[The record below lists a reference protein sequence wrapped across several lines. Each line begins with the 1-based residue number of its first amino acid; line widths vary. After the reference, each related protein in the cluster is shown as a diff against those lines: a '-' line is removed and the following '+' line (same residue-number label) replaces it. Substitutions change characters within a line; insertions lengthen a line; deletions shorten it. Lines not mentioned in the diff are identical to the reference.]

1 MYLRHE
7 HAPRRHVTRHLGW
20 GTYYGTQPRTCP
32 TKAPNRALALLRHPT
47 AHLLYS
53 TTARDDAL
61 EVAAAAGG
69 EAACADAA
77 CRGGEAECRQP
88 CARRRC

>member
-61 EVAAAAGG
+61 EVAALLYSTLLLLYYGTWRRTRGSGG
-69 EAACADAA
+69 R
-77 CRGGEAECRQP
+77 RG
-88 CARRRC
+88 